1 MSDSNLKWQC
11 SHAQV
16 PVFRYESCDVSEH
29 HVCLQLSAPWGFDL
43 ISFAWHIHTPC
54 AGICVKEAE
63 LALLRGSSSPV
74 QDIFGPVCGWELC
87 GCQADRGCRG
97 RVRIKEDVV
106 SSSKP
111 HDCSQLPAYLSPQP
125 ETKTGS
131 WHQVSAFAGF
141 WLSHSLDLCAYV
153 DVTCVSFFFFF
164 FFFRLRLFWCVR
176 TRAGSSLN
184 SVCVVFAKAWVWRE
198 HLRTWQ
204 LDLTEMNGKPVL

>member
-16 PVFRYESCDVSEH
+16 PVFRYESSDVSEH
-29 HVCLQLSAPWGFDL
+29 LVCLQLSAPWGFDL

-63 LALLRGSSSPV
+63 PALLRGSSSPV

-97 RVRIKEDVV
+97 RVRIKEDVAT
-106 SSSKP
+106 SSKP
-111 HDCSQLPAYLSPQP
+111 HETVLSSLLIFHLSLKQ
-125 ETKTGS
+125 K
-131 WHQVSAFAGF
+131 QVADIRSVQFAVF

-153 DVTCVSFFFFF
+153 DVTCVSFFFFFF

-184 SVCVVFAKAWVWRE
+184 SVCVLCLPRPGCGENTCA
-198 HLRTWQ
+198 H
-204 LDLTEMNGKPVL
+204 DN